1 MVSKLKWNRVDWLIV
16 LVILLLL
23 IKLPAPDSGL
33 HAGIH
38 VFFHWLAI
46 GAAWLG
52 NVLAALF
59 NVV

>member
-1 MVSKLKWNRVDWLIV
+1 MVSKLKWTRLDWIIV
-16 LVILLLL
+16 LVVLLLL
-23 IKLPAPDSGL
+23 IKLLAPDSGL

-38 VFFHWLAI
+38 VFFHWLSI

>member
-1 MVSKLKWNRVDWLIV
+1 MISRLKWSRWDWILV
-16 LVILLLL
+16 LAVLLLL
-23 IKLPAPDSGL
+23 IKWLMPDSGL

-38 VFFHWLAI
+38 VFFHWLSI